1 MIQNVIERIIFG
13 FYALFL
19 LSVFAGVGG
28 YFVLS
33 RDLPQLPDNLRK
45 INLSLPTE
53 IYSTNGERIK
63 VLGQRYPI
71 PFEDISPNFIKAI
84 IAVEDSNFYEH
95 KGLDH
100 QALMRALYMNVR
112 KRKILQGGST
122 ITQQLS
128 KNLFFSFER
137 NWMRKI
143 KELLIAFQLEVTFSK
158 NEILEAYCNQIY
170 FGSGAYGVEEAAQT
184 YFRKRAQELT
194 LLQGAL
200 LAGLPNSP
208 NNANPFTDY
217 LRSMRRAEYILTRMV
232 KENLISPEEKTEA
245 LSTPLE
251 LIRPREDNNP
261 NRYFLNYVVAKL
273 ERDYGKEFVHF
284 GGLKVFTT
292 LDTRLQAFA
301 QKSALSHLEV
311 LESEMMIQDVKN
323 PLQVG
328 MVSIENQ
335 SGAVRAMLG
344 GRSYSYSQF
353 NRAVS
358 NNRLPGSSFKPFV
371 YLTAMEQR
379 GYHPAST
386 IKDEPVAIEI
396 PGTDDPWEPKNFND
410 EYLGD
415 IILKKAMMKSLNVVS
430 AKLIQE
436 VTPEKVIKTA
446 QQFGITSPLGNN
458 LSLALG
464 TSGVSPLEMASAYS
478 VIANLGIYNEPY
490 FIQRIEDFKA
500 NPLYENFYHGVQ
512 RFAPKSIYP
521 LLNMM
526 QGVVDGGTGRIV
538 RGMGFKHPAAG
549 KTGTTNIFKDAWFN
563 GFTKTFSTSV
573 WVGHDNNA
581 SMVDQAGLGLTGSK
595 AAAPI
600 WVFYMQ
606 KALQGRNQIKFPIP
620 EGIKFEKV
628 DVRSGTLV
636 DDQSVESM
644 NVALKEEVV
653 IPLRAFKLDATSIEP
668 AAESNPITS
677 ELNDVPNP

>member
-1 MIQNVIERIIFG
+1 M
-13 FYALFL
+13 
-19 LSVFAGVGG
+19 
-28 YFVLS
+28 LS
-33 RDLPQLPDNLRK
+33 RDLPQLPDNLKK

-53 IYSTNGERIK
+53 IYSADGERIK

-71 PFEDISPNFIKAI
+71 PFEDISPHFTKAI

-112 KRKILQGGST
+112 SRKILQGGST

-128 KNLFFSFER
+128 KNLFFSFQR
-137 NWMRKI
+137 NWIRKI
-143 KELLIAFQLEVTFSK
+143 KELLIAFQLEATFSK
-158 NEILEAYCNQIY
+158 NEILKAYCNQIY
-170 FGSGAYGVEEAAQT
+170 FGNGAYGVEEAAQT
-184 YFRKRAQELT
+184 YFRKRTQELT
-194 LLQGAL
+194 LLQAAL

-217 LRSMRRAEYILTRMV
+217 LRSMRRAEYVLARMV
-232 KENLISPEEKTEA
+232 KENLITYEEKTEA
-245 LSTPLE
+245 LSSPLE
-251 LIRPREDNNP
+251 LTRPREDDNP
-261 NRYFLNYVVAKL
+261 NQYFVNYVVAKL

-292 LDTRLQAFA
+292 LDTRLQVFA
-301 QKSALSHLEV
+301 QRSALSHLEV
-311 LESEMMIQDVKN
+311 LEDELTTQKARN

-328 MVSIENQ
+328 MVSIENH
-335 SGAVRAMLG
+335 SGAVRVMLG

-371 YLTAMEQR
+371 YLTAMEQH

-386 IKDEPVAIEI
+386 IKDEPVSIEI
-396 PGTDDPWEPKNFND
+396 PGNDPWEPKNFNN
-410 EYLGD
+410 EYAGD
-415 IILKKAMMKSLNVVS
+415 VILKKAMMKSLNAVS
-430 AKLIQE
+430 AMLIQE
-436 VTPEKVIKTA
+436 VTPKEVIKTA
-446 QQFGITSPLGNN
+446 RQFGITSPLGNN

-478 VIANLGIYNEPY
+478 TIANLGLYNEPY
-490 FIQRIEDFKA
+490 VIQRIEDFKA

-512 RFAPKSIYP
+512 RFSSKSIYP

-526 QGVVDGGTGRIV
+526 QGVVDGGTGRVV
-538 RGMGFKHPAAG
+538 RRMGFKHPAAG
-549 KTGTTNIFKDAWFN
+549 KTGTTNNFKDAWFN

-573 WVGHDNNA
+573 WVGHDKNA
-581 SMVDQAGLGLTGSK
+581 PMIDGAGFGFTGGR

-600 WVFYMQ
+600 WVFFMQ
-606 KALQGRNQIKFPIP
+606 KALQGRNQTKFPIP

-628 DVRSGTLV
+628 DVHSGTLV
-636 DDQSVESM
+636 DEQTVESM
-644 NVALKEEVV
+644 NIALKEEVV
-653 IPLRAFKLDATSIEP
+653 IPLRTFESDAPSIEP
-668 AAESNPITS
+668 IAEENPINS
-677 ELNDVPNP
+677 GLNDVPNP

>member
-1 MIQNVIERIIFG
+1 MILKLIERLIFG
-13 FYALFL
+13 FYALL
-19 LSVFAGVGG
+19 LLIALAGVGG
-28 YFVLS
+28 YFFLS

-53 IYSTNGERIK
+53 IYSADGERIK

-71 PFEDISPNFIKAI
+71 SFNDISPNFIKAI
-84 IAVEDSNFYEH
+84 IAVEDSSFYEH
-95 KGLDH
+95 KGIDH
-100 QALMRALYMNVR
+100 QALLRALYMNIR
-112 KRKILQGGST
+112 ARKILQGGST

-137 NWMRKI
+137 SWVRKI
-143 KELLIAFQLEVTFSK
+143 KELLIAFQLEATFSK
-158 NEILEAYCNQIY
+158 KEILEAYCNQIY
-170 FGSGAYGVEEAAQT
+170 FGSGAYGVEEASQT
-184 YFRKRAQELT
+184 YFGKRAQELT

-208 NNANPFTDY
+208 NNANPFNDY
-217 LRSMRRAEYILTRMV
+217 LRSMRRTKYILSRMV
-232 KENLISPEEKTEA
+232 KENLISAEEKTQA
-245 LSTPLE
+245 LDSPLD

-261 NRYFLNYVVAKL
+261 SRYFVNYVVSKL
-273 ERDYGKEFVHF
+273 ESEYGREFVHF

-292 LDTRLQAFA
+292 INTRLQKYA
-301 QKSALSHLEV
+301 QKSALSHLEA
-311 LESEMMIQDVKN
+311 LESEMTVQKDKN
-323 PLQVG
+323 LLQVAL
-328 MVSIENQ
+328 VSIENQ
-335 SGAVRAMLG
+335 SGAVRVMLG

-371 YLTAMEQR
+371 YLTAMEQY
-379 GYHPAST
+379 GYSPASI
-386 IKDEPVAIEI
+386 IKDEPVTIEI
-396 PGTDDPWEPKNFND
+396 PGTHEPWEPKNFNE
-410 EYLGD
+410 EYVGD

-436 VTPEKVIKTA
+436 ITPEKVIKIA
-446 QQFGITSPLGNN
+446 KQFGITSPLGKN

-464 TSGVSPLEMASAYS
+464 TSGVSPLEMSSAYS
-478 VIANLGIYNEPY
+478 MIANLGIYNEPY

-500 NPLYENFYHGVQ
+500 NILYENFYQGVQ

-526 QGVVDGGTGRIV
+526 QAVVDGGTGRIV
-538 RGMGFKHPAAG
+538 RQMGFKHPAAG
-549 KTGTTNIFKDAWFN
+549 KTGTTNNFKDAWFN

-573 WVGHDNNA
+573 WVGHDKNT
-581 SMVDQAGLGLTGSK
+581 SMIDRSGHGLTGGR

-600 WVFYMQ
+600 WVFFMQ

-628 DVRSGTLV
+628 DVHSGTLV
-636 DDQSVESM
+636 DDQSKESM
-644 NVALKEEVV
+644 NVALKEEVI
-653 IPLRAFKLDATSIEP
+653 IPLRVIDLDDTLMEP
-668 AAESNPITS
+668 ATKSNPKTS
-677 ELNDVPNP
+677 EITNAPNP